1 MAVGTIYMQN
11 SCKQKRSYIPF
22 RTRPFHEMFSLLL
35 LFVSRLFLEMWKYE
49 QKYRFQFWLQTG
61 VEIATSIK

>member
-49 QKYRFQFWLQTG
+49 QKVQVPVLTTNWRGDCY
-61 VEIATSIK
+61 KY